1 MIARTTHNGDR
12 LYVGRSLA
20 FLARRQYV
28 DPWGGYKVEGVLFD
42 LQGGSVQRQAVAY
55 CNLPASESEI
65 VAAALAQAG
74 DR

>member
-1 MIARTTHNGDR
+1 MNVRTTHNGDR

-20 FLARRQYV
+20 FLARRHYCNA
-28 DPWGGYKVEGVLFD
+28 WGRWNVEGTLFD
-42 LQGGSVQRQAVAY
+42 LQDGSVQRNAVTW

-74 DR
+74 DQ